1 MEYEEEHESRIVHSL
16 MLIKAREIIQRAF
29 YHRDER
35 TLLAIASM
43 IGTFESRP
51 GEEVTGV
58 TIFENFL
65 NKLDWRK
72 ENGVPL
78 YLQRGSARPKG
89 SDQPM
94 MSALIFTDGDNRR
107 IQEVMMLYPAVDG
120 TQPIIERAF
129 ILRADQCDVEVRDK
143 PLMTPLQLH
152 NVAVDTARKE
162 LELMG
167 FTIIETID
175 DPNAP
180 INMIAHRQGMEWKI
194 SVRAAFYPNVSQ
206 GLSDLQEY
214 LAQGI
219 IEEDTHFGIYSVCL
233 INLKEGEEY
242 FTHDPSKY
250 TVFYKSFN
258 PLIRK
263 KPRLH
268 KESSLWVN

>member
-1 MEYEEEHESRIVHSL
+1 MEYEKERESRIVHSL
-16 MLIKAREIIQRAF
+16 MLIKVREFLQRAF

-43 IGTFESRP
+43 IETFESQP

-58 TIFENFL
+58 NIFENFL
-65 NKLDWRK
+65 NKLDWHK

-78 YLQRGSARPKG
+78 YIQRGSARPKG
-89 SDQPM
+89 SNQPM

-107 IQEVMMLYPAVDG
+107 IQEVMMLYPAIDG

-129 ILRADQCDVEVRDK
+129 ILRTDQCDIEIKDK

-152 NVAVDTARKE
+152 NVAMDTAFKE
-162 LELMG
+162 LELME
-167 FTIIETID
+167 FTIVEAID
-175 DPNAP
+175 DPQAP
-180 INMIAHRQGMEWKI
+180 INMIANRHGIEWKI
-194 SVRAAFYPNVSQ
+194 SVRAVFYPNVSQ
-206 GLSDLQEY
+206 DLSELQKY

-219 IEEDTHFGIYSVCL
+219 IEEDTHFGIYSVSL

-242 FTHDPSKY
+242 FTHDPSEY

-263 KPRLH
+263 KRTLH